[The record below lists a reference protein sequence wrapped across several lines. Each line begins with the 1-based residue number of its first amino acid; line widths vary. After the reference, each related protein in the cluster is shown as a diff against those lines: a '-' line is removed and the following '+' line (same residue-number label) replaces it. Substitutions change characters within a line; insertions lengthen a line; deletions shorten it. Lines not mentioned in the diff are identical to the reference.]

1 VRKNAIIKRSSEIK
15 TILRTGNYVNSAYFK
30 IVYQK
35 TKGPESRS
43 AILIGKKY
51 GKAVERNRMKRRL
64 REILR
69 SIVPRL
75 LVDLDL
81 LIIPR
86 KTREEILF
94 HLLQDRVYLSLKMEG
109 LLKDVSP

>member
-1 VRKNAIIKRSSEIK
+1 MGKYAIIKRSSEIR
-15 TILRTGNYVNSAYFK
+15 TILRTGKHVNSRHFK

-35 TKGPESRS
+35 TRGPESRS

-51 GKAVERNRMKRRL
+51 GRAVERNRMKRRL

-69 SIVPRL
+69 GIVPRL
-75 LVDLDL
+75 VVNLDL

-94 HLLQDRVYLSLKMEG
+94 RLLREKVYSSLKMEG
-109 LLKDVSP
+109 LLIDVSP